1 MRTTVT
7 PHIHWIVVN
16 LKVMRFETGWTDYG
30 AMGLGVVSLGPNC
43 ATEWGTKA
51 DKHWMAYESK

>member
-1 MRTTVT
+1 MT